1 MFSSFIARKV
11 AFQSKNSFSA
21 LIIRIAT
28 AAVALSV
35 AIMICSTAL
44 VSGFKE
50 TISNKIFGFWGHIH
64 ITNYDSNNSFAS
76 VPISVKQP
84 FYPSLQN
91 TKSIDFIENET
102 LFGYEYARNC
112 KTKGG
117 IRHIQMSA
125 NKAGIIK
132 TSDQLEGIVLKG
144 IGADYDWK
152 FLKKFIVKGDTLTLK
167 NWNFIPNYLNGK
179 LPNTNDS
186 KTSTDS
192 LGANT
197 DRRASTP
204 PPFPRIDSTFWENV
218 KDTAI
223 SNHIIISESTANR
236 LKLDVGD
243 KFLVHFVEGESQ
255 RVRKFKITG
264 IYKTGLEEYDRKF
277 ALVDIRQVQELNNWL
292 PYQIGSFEV
301 FLDDIQDLEP
311 FGQHV
316 YYQQTG
322 SDLFSQTIKELYPN
336 IFGWL
341 NLQDVNEK
349 FILLLMLIV
358 SIINMTTA
366 LMILILER
374 TNMIGTLKALGST
387 NWDIQKIF
395 LYYAAVII
403 GKGLLYGN
411 IIGIGLCLAQRYFE
425 FIKLDEEAYYVAVAP
440 VVLNFTTILWLNLGT
455 LFITLL
461 VLLIPSLLVAR
472 ISPVKAIRF
481 K

>member
-1 MFSSFIARKV
+1 MLSSFIARKV
-11 AFQSKNSFSA
+11 AFHAKNSFSA
-21 LIIRIAT
+21 LIIRIAII
-28 AAVALSV
+28 AVALSMT
-35 AIMICSTAL
+35 IMICATGL

-84 FYPSLQN
+84 FYPSLQ
-91 TKSIDFIENET
+91 TVERIDYKKTEN
-102 LFGYEYARNC
+102 LFGYEWQRDV

-125 NKAGIIK
+125 HKAGIIK
-132 TSDQLEGIVLKG
+132 TSEQLEGIVLKG

-152 FLKKFIVKGDTLTLK
+152 FLKKFIVKGDTLSLN

-179 LPNTNDS
+179 MPNLNKNTNDS
-186 KTSTDS
+186 LSEQMNYV
-192 LGANT
+192 GNT
-197 DRRASTP
+197 P
-204 PPFPRIDSTFWENV
+204 LIDSTFWENV

-255 RVRKFKITG
+255 RIRKFKITG

-292 PYQIGSFEV
+292 PYQVGSFEV
-301 FLDDIQDLEP
+301 FLDDIEDLEP
-311 FGQHV
+311 FGQYV

-341 NLQDVNEK
+341 NLQDVNEQ

-358 SIINMTTA
+358 SVINMTTA

-387 NWDIQKIF
+387 NWSIQKIF
-395 LYYAAVII
+395 LYYAAIII
-403 GKGLLYGN
+403 GKGLFYGN
-411 IIGIGLCLAQRYFE
+411 LIGIGLCLAQQYFE
-425 FIKLDEEAYYVAVAP
+425 FIQLDEEAYYVSVAP
-440 VVLNFTTILWLNLGT
+440 VALNWAVILALNIGT
-455 LFITLL
+455 LLITLL
-461 VLLIPSLLVAR
+461 VLLIPSLLIAR